1 MCNTLINR
9 LHDRRLYIIAYI
21 VVIILGVV
29 FNQALILIMAAT
41 VTAVVFMPTRRL
53 GLMGRLFV
61 TLSVYISINTL
72 LAFVPW
78 VLKVPMSIWLF
89 AWTVGVF
96 NLGLVVFCRFTP
108 PSRWFPLSE
117 IISSLVSL
125 TVFILMLTQ
134 SFSSFQSADLL
145 RVANGSGV
153 DNISHLSFIDTVE
166 KQKGYVYGSR
176 GNQLPINSM
185 LGSAANNYPQGYH
198 INAWVFNE
206 AVQPFMSRL
215 TDTNKKLVS
224 FLLGSIID
232 YVFLVFAFIFLATKL
247 VKLDNKKKP
256 WMPAIIIIIIS
267 CTIYTVLG
275 LMFSAFTD
283 GFMPQVMSLHLLLS
297 VITLLFLYCKESDI
311 TQKYTY
317 GLLASF
323 SVVGIGL
330 SYFFLLPV
338 ALGIF
343 IFTLAADYF
352 CSDQKVKLSK
362 LLLGSILFI
371 ASFSVV
377 QGAIYVL
384 LERVTSDKINDQG
397 GVLVFDVFYVL
408 SWAVFAVA
416 YLWHNHKKRTV
427 NPLAIGLV
435 VSLVFS
441 MVLFIFQK
449 ITNGEVNYYYHKSVL
464 SLLLLTSLVM
474 AMLTVSL
481 IDKARSSGVK
491 ILMIIGIIMMAFSN
505 GVGVFGIYLQGKV
518 KAAFTAPELFDYAI
532 TITESPICREK
543 STAILSVRS
552 DQKTDGDIFFNRSMM
567 TLAGQSTAT
576 QEIISRWSTPNAN
589 IHNAKQVI
597 TKTLLENKNITPE
610 SRFLILTRSDD
621 IKSIFI
627 DVLGN
632 ERVLFADPSNVSKD
646 SLNGICSSLRGMF

>member
-1 MCNTLINR
+1 MCNTLISR

-21 VVIILGVV
+21 VVIFLGVV
-29 FNQALILIMAAT
+29 SNQALILIMAAT
-41 VTAVVFMPTRRL
+41 VTAVVFLPTRRL
-53 GLMGRLFV
+53 GLMGRLFI

-125 TVFILMLTQ
+125 TIFILMLTQ

-153 DNISHLSFIDTVE
+153 DNISHLSFIDTIE
-166 KQKGYVYGSR
+166 RQKGYVYGSR

-206 AVQPFMSRL
+206 AVQPFMSRF
-215 TDTNKKLVS
+215 TDINKKLVS
-224 FLLGSIID
+224 FLLYSIIN

-256 WMPAIIIIIIS
+256 WMSAIIVIS
-267 CTIYTVLG
+267 CTIYTLLG

-283 GFMPQVMSLHLLLS
+283 GFMPQIMSLHLLLS
-297 VITLLFLYCKESDI
+297 VIALLFLYCKESDI

-317 GLLASF
+317 GLLATF
-323 SVVGIGL
+323 SVIGVGL

-352 CSDQKVKLSK
+352 YSNQKVKLSK
-362 LLLGSILFI
+362 LLLGSLLFI
-371 ASFSVV
+371 VSFSVV

-397 GVLVFDVFYVL
+397 RVLIFDVFYVL
-408 SWAVFAVA
+408 SWAVFAMA

-427 NPLAIGLV
+427 NPLTIGLV

-441 MVLFIFQK
+441 LVLFIFQK
-449 ITNGEVNYYYHKSVL
+449 MTNGEVGYYYHKSVL

-474 AMLTVSL
+474 TMLTMSL

-491 ILMIIGIIMMAFSN
+491 ILMILGIIMIAFSN
-505 GVGVFGIYLQGKV
+505 GVGVFGVYLQGKV
-518 KAAFTAPELFDYAI
+518 KAAFTAPELFDHVI
-532 TITESPICREK
+532 TIAESPICREK

-567 TLAGQSTAT
+567 TLTGQSTTT
-576 QEIISRWSTPNAN
+576 QEIISRWSTPNAD
-589 IHNAKQVI
+589 IHSAKQVI

-610 SRFLILTRSDD
+610 SRLLILTRSDD

-627 DVLGN
+627 EVLGN

-646 SLNGICSSLRGMF
+646 SLNGICSRLRGMF

>member
-1 MCNTLINR
+1 MCNTIINR

-21 VVIILGVV
+21 IAIFLGIVS
-29 FNQALILIMAAT
+29 NQALILIMAAT
-41 VTAVVFMPTRRL
+41 VTAVIFLPTRRL
-53 GLMGRLFV
+53 GFMGRLFV
-61 TLSVYISINTL
+61 TLSVYMSINAL
-72 LAFVPW
+72 LAFIPW
-78 VLKVPMSIWLF
+78 ALKIPMSIWLF
-89 AWTVGVF
+89 AWTIGVLC
-96 NLGLVVFCRFTP
+96 LGLVIFCRFTSP
-108 PSRWFPLSE
+108 DRWFPLSE

-153 DNISHLSFIDTVE
+153 DNMSHLSFIDTVE
-166 KQKGYVYGSR
+166 RQKGYVYGSR

-206 AVQPFMSRL
+206 AVQPFMSRF
-215 TDTNKKLVS
+215 TDINKKLVS
-224 FLLGSIID
+224 FLLYSIIN
-232 YVFLVFAFIFLATKL
+232 YVFLVLAFIFLATKL
-247 VKLDNKKKP
+247 VRLDNKKKP
-256 WMPAIIIIIIS
+256 WMSAIIVIS

-283 GFMPQVMSLHLLLS
+283 GFMPQIMSLHLLLS

-317 GLLASF
+317 GLLAAF
-323 SVVGIGL
+323 SVVGVGL

-362 LLLGSILFI
+362 LLLSSLLFI

-397 GVLVFDVFYVL
+397 GVLIFDVFYVL

-416 YLWHNHKKRTV
+416 YLWHNHKKQTV
-427 NPLAIGLV
+427 NPLTIGLV

-441 MVLFIFQK
+441 LALFIFQK
-449 ITNGEVNYYYHKSVL
+449 MTNGEVNYYYHKSVL

-474 AMLTVSL
+474 AMLTMSL

-505 GVGVFGIYLQGKV
+505 GVGVFGVYVQGKV

-567 TLAGQSTAT
+567 TLTGQSTTT
-576 QEIISRWSTPNAN
+576 QEIISRWSTPNAD
-589 IHNAKQVI
+589 IHSAKQVI
-597 TKTLLENKNITPE
+597 AKTLLENKNITPE
-610 SRFLILTRSDD
+610 SRLLILTRSDD

-627 DVLGN
+627 EVLGN
-632 ERVLFADPSNVSKD
+632 ERALFADPSNVSKD
-646 SLNGICSSLRGMF
+646 SLNGICSRLRGMF

>member
-256 WMPAIIIIIIS
+256 WMPAIIIIIS

>member
-21 VVIILGVV
+21 VVIFLGVV

-41 VTAVVFMPTRRL
+41 VTAVVFLPTRRL

-72 LAFVPW
+72 LAFIPW

-153 DNISHLSFIDTVE
+153 DNISHLSFIDTIE
-166 KQKGYVYGSR
+166 RQKGYVYGSR
-176 GNQLPINSM
+176 GNQLPINFM

-206 AVQPFMSRL
+206 AVQPFMSRF
-215 TDTNKKLVS
+215 TDINKKLVS
-224 FLLGSIID
+224 FLLYSIIN

-256 WMPAIIIIIIS
+256 WMSAIIVIS
-267 CTIYTVLG
+267 CTIYTLLG

-283 GFMPQVMSLHLLLS
+283 GFMPQIMSLHLLLS
-297 VITLLFLYCKESDI
+297 VIALLFLYCKESDI

-317 GLLASF
+317 GLLATF
-323 SVVGIGL
+323 SVIGVGL

-352 CSDQKVKLSK
+352 YSNQKVKLSK
-362 LLLGSILFI
+362 LLLGSLLFI
-371 ASFSVV
+371 VSFSVV

-408 SWAVFAVA
+408 SWAVFAMA

-427 NPLAIGLV
+427 NPLTIGLV

-441 MVLFIFQK
+441 LALFIFQK
-449 ITNGEVNYYYHKSVL
+449 MTNGEVSYYYHKSVL

-474 AMLTVSL
+474 TMLTMSL

-491 ILMIIGIIMMAFSN
+491 ILMILGIIMMAFSN
-505 GVGVFGIYLQGKV
+505 GVGVFGVYVQGKV

-532 TITESPICREK
+532 TIAESPICREK

-567 TLAGQSTAT
+567 TLTGQSTTT
-576 QEIISRWSTPNAN
+576 QEIISRWSTPNAD
-589 IHNAKQVI
+589 IHSAKQVI
-597 TKTLLENKNITPE
+597 AKTLLEDKNITPE
-610 SRFLILTRSDD
+610 SRLLILTRSDD

-627 DVLGN
+627 EILGN

-646 SLNGICSSLRGMF
+646 SLSGICSRLRGTF

>member
-1 MCNTLINR
+1 
-9 LHDRRLYIIAYI
+9 
-21 VVIILGVV
+21 
-29 FNQALILIMAAT
+29 
-41 VTAVVFMPTRRL
+41 
-53 GLMGRLFV
+53 MGRLFV

-256 WMPAIIIIIIS
+256 WMPAIIIIIS

-408 SWAVFAVA
+408 SWAVFSVA

>member
-256 WMPAIIIIIIS
+256 WMPAIIIIIS

-408 SWAVFAVA
+408 SWAVFSVA

>member
-21 VVIILGVV
+21 IATFFGVV
-29 FNQALILIMAAT
+29 FNQALILIMTAT
-41 VTAVVFMPTRRL
+41 VTAVVFLPTRRL

-153 DNISHLSFIDTVE
+153 DNISHLT
-166 KQKGYVYGSR
+166 
-176 GNQLPINSM
+176 M

-206 AVQPFMSRL
+206 AVQPFMSRF
-215 TDTNKKLVS
+215 TDINKKLVS
-224 FLLGSIID
+224 FLLYSIIN

-256 WMPAIIIIIIS
+256 WMSAIIVIS
-267 CTIYTVLG
+267 CTIYTLLG

-283 GFMPQVMSLHLLLS
+283 GFMPQIMSLHLLLS
-297 VITLLFLYCKESDI
+297 VIALLFLYCKESDI

-317 GLLASF
+317 GLLATF
-323 SVVGIGL
+323 SVIGVGL

-338 ALGIF
+338 VLGIF

-352 CSDQKVKLSK
+352 CSNQKVKLPK
-362 LLLGSILFI
+362 LLLSSLLFI
-371 ASFSVV
+371 VSFSVV

-397 GVLVFDVFYVL
+397 GVLIFDVFYVL

-441 MVLFIFQK
+441 LALFIFQK
-449 ITNGEVNYYYHKSVL
+449 MTNGEVGYYYHKSVL

-474 AMLTVSL
+474 TMLTMSL
-481 IDKARSSGVK
+481 IDKAQSSGVK
-491 ILMIIGIIMMAFSN
+491 ILMIVGIIMMAFSN
-505 GVGVFGIYLQGKV
+505 GVGVFGVYLQGKV
-518 KAAFTAPELFDYAI
+518 KAAFTAPELFDHAI
-532 TITESPICREK
+532 TIAESPICREK

-567 TLAGQSTAT
+567 TLTGQSTTT
-576 QEIISRWSTPNAN
+576 QEIISRWSTPNAD
-589 IHNAKQVI
+589 IHSAKQVI
-597 TKTLLENKNITPE
+597 AKTLLEDKNITPE
-610 SRFLILTRSDD
+610 SRLLILTRSDD

-627 DVLGN
+627 EVLGN

-646 SLNGICSSLRGMF
+646 SLSGICSRLRGTF

>member
-1 MCNTLINR
+1 MRNTLINR
-9 LHDRRLYIIAYI
+9 LHDCRLYIIAYI
-21 VVIILGVV
+21 IAIFLGVV
-29 FNQALILIMAAT
+29 SNQALILIMAAT
-41 VTAVVFMPTRRL
+41 VTAVIFLPTRRL
-53 GLMGRLFV
+53 GFMGRLFV
-61 TLSVYISINTL
+61 TLSVYMSINAL
-72 LAFVPW
+72 LAFIPW
-78 VLKVPMSIWLF
+78 ALKIPMSIWLF
-89 AWTVGVF
+89 AWTIGVLC
-96 NLGLVVFCRFTP
+96 LGLVIFCRFTSP
-108 PSRWFPLSE
+108 DRWFPLSE
-117 IISSLVSL
+117 IISSLVSFI
-125 TVFILMLTQ
+125 VFILMLVQ

-145 RVANGSGV
+145 RVSNGSGV
-153 DNISHLSFIDTVE
+153 DNVSHLSFIDTVE

-198 INAWVFNE
+198 INAWIFNE
-206 AVQPFMSRL
+206 SIQPFMSRL

-247 VKLDNKKKP
+247 VKLDDKKKP
-256 WMPAIIIIIIS
+256 WMSAIIVIS

-283 GFMPQVMSLHLLLS
+283 GFMPQIMSLHLLLS

-317 GLLASF
+317 GLLATF
-323 SVVGIGL
+323 SVIGVGL

-384 LERVTSDKINDQG
+384 LERVASDKINDQG

-435 VSLVFS
+435 ASLVFS
-441 MVLFIFQK
+441 LALFIFQK

-474 AMLTVSL
+474 AMLTMSL

-491 ILMIIGIIMMAFSN
+491 ILMIIGIIMIAFSN
-505 GVGVFGIYLQGKV
+505 GVGVFGVYVQGKV

-610 SRFLILTRSDD
+610 SRLLILTRSDD

-627 DVLGN
+627 EVLGN
-632 ERVLFADPSNVSKD
+632 ERVLFADPSNISKD
-646 SLNGICSSLRGMF
+646 SLSGICSRLRGMF

>member
-1 MCNTLINR
+1 MRNTLINR

-21 VVIILGVV
+21 IAIFLGVV
-29 FNQALILIMAAT
+29 SNQALILIMAAT
-41 VTAVVFMPTRRL
+41 VTAVIFLPTRRL
-53 GLMGRLFV
+53 GFMGRLFV
-61 TLSVYISINTL
+61 TLSVYMSINAL
-72 LAFVPW
+72 LAFIPW
-78 VLKVPMSIWLF
+78 ALKIPMSIWLF
-89 AWTVGVF
+89 AWTIGVLC
-96 NLGLVVFCRFTP
+96 LGLVIFCRFTSP
-108 PSRWFPLSE
+108 DRWFPLSE
-117 IISSLVSL
+117 IISSLVSFI
-125 TVFILMLTQ
+125 VFILMLVQ

-145 RVANGSGV
+145 RVSNGSGV
-153 DNISHLSFIDTVE
+153 DNVSHLSFIDTVE

-198 INAWVFNE
+198 INAWIFNE
-206 AVQPFMSRL
+206 SIQPFMSRL

-247 VKLDNKKKP
+247 VKLDDKKKP
-256 WMPAIIIIIIS
+256 WMSAIIVIS

-283 GFMPQVMSLHLLLS
+283 GFMPQIMSLHLLLS

-317 GLLASF
+317 GLLATF
-323 SVVGIGL
+323 SVIGVGL

-384 LERVTSDKINDQG
+384 LERVASDKINDQG

-435 VSLVFS
+435 ASLVFS
-441 MVLFIFQK
+441 LALFIFQK

-474 AMLTVSL
+474 AMLTMSL

-491 ILMIIGIIMMAFSN
+491 ILMIIGIIMIAFSN
-505 GVGVFGIYLQGKV
+505 GVGVFGVYVQGKV

-576 QEIISRWSTPNAN
+576 QEIISRWSTPSAN

-610 SRFLILTRSDD
+610 SRLLILTRSDD

-627 DVLGN
+627 EVLGN
-632 ERVLFADPSNVSKD
+632 ERVLFADPSNISKD
-646 SLNGICSSLRGMF
+646 SLSGICSRLRGMF

>member
-21 VVIILGVV
+21 IATFLGVV
-29 FNQALILIMAAT
+29 SNQALILIMAAT
-41 VTAVVFMPTRRL
+41 VTAVIFLPTRRL
-53 GLMGRLFV
+53 GFMGRLFV
-61 TLSVYISINTL
+61 TLSVYMSINAL
-72 LAFVPW
+72 LAFIPW
-78 VLKVPMSIWLF
+78 ALKIPMSIWLF
-89 AWTVGVF
+89 TWTIGVLC
-96 NLGLVVFCRFTP
+96 LGLVIFCRFAP

-153 DNISHLSFIDTVE
+153 DNMSHLSFIDTVE
-166 KQKGYVYGSR
+166 RQKGYAYGSR

-206 AVQPFMSRL
+206 AVQPFMSRF
-215 TDTNKKLVS
+215 TDINKKLVS
-224 FLLGSIID
+224 FLLYSIIN

-256 WMPAIIIIIIS
+256 WLSAIIIS

-408 SWAVFAVA
+408 SWAVFAMA

-427 NPLAIGLV
+427 NPLTIGLV

-532 TITESPICREK
+532 TIAESPICREK

-567 TLAGQSTAT
+567 TLTGQSTTT
-576 QEIISRWSTPNAN
+576 QEIISRWSTPNAD
-589 IHNAKQVI
+589 IHSAKQVI
-597 TKTLLENKNITPE
+597 AKTLLEDKNITPE
-610 SRFLILTRSDD
+610 SRLLILTRSDD
-621 IKSIFI
+621 IKAIFI
-627 DVLGN
+627 EVLGN

-646 SLNGICSSLRGMF
+646 SLSGICSRLRGMF

>member
-1 MCNTLINR
+1 MHNTLMNR

-21 VVIILGVV
+21 IATFLSVV

-41 VTAVVFMPTRRL
+41 VAAVVFLPTKRL

-61 TLSVYISINTL
+61 TLSVYMSINAL
-72 LAFVPW
+72 LAFIPW
-78 VLKVPMSIWLF
+78 ALKIPMSIWLF
-89 AWTVGVF
+89 TWTIGVLS
-96 NLGLVVFCRFTP
+96 LGLVVFCRFTP
-108 PSRWFPLSE
+108 PDRWFPLSE

-125 TVFILMLTQ
+125 TVFILMMTQ

-166 KQKGYVYGSR
+166 RQKGYVYGSR

-198 INAWVFNE
+198 INAWIFNE
-206 AVQPFMSRL
+206 SVQPFMSSL

-256 WMPAIIIIIIS
+256 WTPAIIVIS

-283 GFMPQVMSLHLLLS
+283 GFMPQIMSLHLLLS

-317 GLLASF
+317 GLLATF
-323 SVVGIGL
+323 SVIGVGL

-352 CSDQKVKLSK
+352 CSNQKVKLSK
-362 LLLGSILFI
+362 LLLGSLLFI

-377 QGAIYVL
+377 QGAIYVV

-408 SWAVFAVA
+408 SWAVFAMA

-435 VSLVFS
+435 ASLVFS
-441 MVLFIFQK
+441 LALFIFQK

-474 AMLTVSL
+474 AMLTMSL

-505 GVGVFGIYLQGKV
+505 GVGVFGVYAQGKV

-610 SRFLILTRSDD
+610 SRLLILTRSND

-627 DVLGN
+627 EVLGN
-632 ERVLFADPSNVSKD
+632 ERVLFADPNNVSKD

>member
-1 MCNTLINR
+1 M
-9 LHDRRLYIIAYI
+9 
-21 VVIILGVV
+21 V
-29 FNQALILIMAAT
+29 
-41 VTAVVFMPTRRL
+41 
-53 GLMGRLFV
+53 
-61 TLSVYISINTL
+61 SI
-72 LAFVPW
+72 
-78 VLKVPMSIWLF
+78 KRDY
-89 AWTVGVF
+89 
-96 NLGLVVFCRFTP
+96 C
-108 PSRWFPLSE
+108 
-117 IISSLVSL
+117 SLVSL

-153 DNISHLSFIDTVE
+153 DNMSHLSFIDTVE
-166 KQKGYVYGSR
+166 RQKGYAYGSR

-185 LGSAANNYPQGYH
+185 LGSAANKYPQGYH

-206 AVQPFMSRL
+206 AVQPFMSRF
-215 TDTNKKLVS
+215 TDINKKLVS
-224 FLLGSIID
+224 FLLYSIIN

-247 VKLDNKKKP
+247 VRLDNKKKP
-256 WMPAIIIIIIS
+256 WLSAIIVIS

-283 GFMPQVMSLHLLLS
+283 GFMPQIMSLHLLLS

-317 GLLASF
+317 GLLATF
-323 SVVGIGL
+323 SVIGVGL

-352 CSDQKVKLSK
+352 CSNQKVKLSK
-362 LLLGSILFI
+362 LLLSSLLFI
-371 ASFSVV
+371 VSFSVV

-408 SWAVFAVA
+408 SWAVFAMA

-427 NPLAIGLV
+427 NPLTIGLV

-441 MVLFIFQK
+441 LALFIFQK
-449 ITNGEVNYYYHKSVL
+449 MTNGEVSYYYHKSVL

-474 AMLTVSL
+474 TMLTMSL
-481 IDKARSSGVK
+481 IDKAQSSGVK
-491 ILMIIGIIMMAFSN
+491 ILMILGIIMMAFSN
-505 GVGVFGIYLQGKV
+505 GVGVFGVYVQGKV

-532 TITESPICREK
+532 TIAENPICREK

-552 DQKTDGDIFFNRSMM
+552 DRKTDGDIFFNRSMM
-567 TLAGQSTAT
+567 TLTGQSTTT
-576 QEIISRWSTPNAN
+576 QEIISRWSN
-589 IHNAKQVI
+589 
-597 TKTLLENKNITPE
+597 
-610 SRFLILTRSDD
+610 S
-621 IKSIFI
+621 
-627 DVLGN
+627 
-632 ERVLFADPSNVSKD
+632 
-646 SLNGICSSLRGMF
+646 

>member
-1 MCNTLINR
+1 MRNTLINR
-9 LHDRRLYIIAYI
+9 LHDCRLYIIAYI
-21 VVIILGVV
+21 IAIFLGVV
-29 FNQALILIMAAT
+29 SNQALILIMAAT
-41 VTAVVFMPTRRL
+41 VTAVIFLPTRRL
-53 GLMGRLFV
+53 GFMGRLFV
-61 TLSVYISINTL
+61 TLSVYMSINAL
-72 LAFVPW
+72 LAFIPW
-78 VLKVPMSIWLF
+78 ALKIPMSIWLF
-89 AWTVGVF
+89 AWTIGVLC
-96 NLGLVVFCRFTP
+96 LGLVIFCRFTSP
-108 PSRWFPLSE
+108 DRWFPLSE
-117 IISSLVSL
+117 IISSLVSFI
-125 TVFILMLTQ
+125 VFILMLVQ

-145 RVANGSGV
+145 RVSNGSGV
-153 DNISHLSFIDTVE
+153 DNVSHLSFIDTVE

-198 INAWVFNE
+198 INAWIFNE
-206 AVQPFMSRL
+206 SIQPFMSRL

-247 VKLDNKKKP
+247 VKLDDKKKP
-256 WMPAIIIIIIS
+256 WMSAIIVIS

-283 GFMPQVMSLHLLLS
+283 GFMPQIMSLHLLLS

-317 GLLASF
+317 GLLATF
-323 SVVGIGL
+323 SVIGVGL

-384 LERVTSDKINDQG
+384 LERVASDKINDQG

-435 VSLVFS
+435 ASLVFS
-441 MVLFIFQK
+441 LALFIFQK

-474 AMLTVSL
+474 AMLTMSL

-491 ILMIIGIIMMAFSN
+491 ILMIIGIIMIAFSN
-505 GVGVFGIYLQGKV
+505 GVGVFGVYVQGKV

-567 TLAGQSTAT
+567 TLTGQSTTT
-576 QEIISRWSTPNAN
+576 QEIISRWSTPNAD
-589 IHNAKQVI
+589 IHSAKQVI
-597 TKTLLENKNITPE
+597 AKTLLEDKNITPE
-610 SRFLILTRSDD
+610 SRLLILTRSDD
-621 IKSIFI
+621 IKAIFI
-627 DVLGN
+627 EVLGN

-646 SLNGICSSLRGMF
+646 SLSGICSRLRGMF

>member
-21 VVIILGVV
+21 VAIILGVV

-53 GLMGRLFV
+53 GLMGRLFI

-96 NLGLVVFCRFTP
+96 NLGLVVFCRFAP

-153 DNISHLSFIDTVE
+153 DNISHLSFIDTIE
-166 KQKGYVYGSR
+166 RQKGYVYGSR
-176 GNQLPINSM
+176 GNQLPINYM

-206 AVQPFMSRL
+206 AIQPFMSRF
-215 TDTNKKLVS
+215 TDINKKLVS
-224 FLLGSIID
+224 FLLYSIIN

-256 WMPAIIIIIIS
+256 WMPAIIVIS

-275 LMFSAFTD
+275 LMFSVFTD
-283 GFMPQVMSLHLLLS
+283 GFMPQIMSLHLLLS
-297 VITLLFLYCKESDI
+297 VIALLFLYCKESDI

-323 SVVGIGL
+323 SVVGVGL

-352 CSDQKVKLSK
+352 CSNQKVKLPK
-362 LLLGSILFI
+362 LLLSSLLFI
-371 ASFSVV
+371 VSFSIV

-384 LERVTSDKINDQG
+384 IERVTSDKINDQG
-397 GVLVFDVFYVL
+397 GVLIFDVFYVL

-441 MVLFIFQK
+441 MALFIFQK
-449 ITNGEVNYYYHKSVL
+449 MTNGEVSYYYHKSVL

-474 AMLTVSL
+474 TMLTMSL
-481 IDKARSSGVK
+481 IDKAQSSGVK
-491 ILMIIGIIMMAFSN
+491 ILMIVGIIMMAFSN
-505 GVGVFGIYLQGKV
+505 GVGVFGVYLQGKV
-518 KAAFTAPELFDYAI
+518 KAAFTAPELFDHAI
-532 TITESPICREK
+532 TIAESPICREK

-567 TLAGQSTAT
+567 TLTGQSTTT
-576 QEIISRWSTPNAN
+576 QEIISKWSTPNAD
-589 IHNAKQVI
+589 IHSVKQVI
-597 TKTLLENKNITPE
+597 AKTLLEDKNITPE
-610 SRFLILTRSDD
+610 SRLLILTRSDD
-621 IKSIFI
+621 IKAIFI
-627 DVLGN
+627 EVLGN

-646 SLNGICSSLRGMF
+646 SLSGICSRLRGMF

>member
-1 MCNTLINR
+1 MRNTLINR

-21 VVIILGVV
+21 IAIFLGVV
-29 FNQALILIMAAT
+29 SNQALILIMAAT
-41 VTAVVFMPTRRL
+41 VTAVIFLPTRRL
-53 GLMGRLFV
+53 GFMGRLFV
-61 TLSVYISINTL
+61 TLSVYMSINAL
-72 LAFVPW
+72 LAFIPW
-78 VLKVPMSIWLF
+78 ALKIPMSIWLF
-89 AWTVGVF
+89 AWTIGVLC
-96 NLGLVVFCRFTP
+96 LGLVIFCRFTSP
-108 PSRWFPLSE
+108 DRWFPLSE
-117 IISSLVSL
+117 IISSLVSFI
-125 TVFILMLTQ
+125 VFILMLVQ

-145 RVANGSGV
+145 RVSNGSGV
-153 DNISHLSFIDTVE
+153 DNMSHLSFIDTVE

-198 INAWVFNE
+198 INAWIFNE
-206 AVQPFMSRL
+206 SIQPFMSRL

-247 VKLDNKKKP
+247 VRLDNKKKP
-256 WMPAIIIIIIS
+256 WMSAIIVIS

-283 GFMPQVMSLHLLLS
+283 GFMPQIMSLHLLLS

-317 GLLASF
+317 GLLATF
-323 SVVGIGL
+323 SVIGVGL

-352 CSDQKVKLSK
+352 CSNQKVKLSK
-362 LLLGSILFI
+362 LLLSSLLFI
-371 ASFSVV
+371 VSFSVV

-408 SWAVFAVA
+408 SWAVFAMA

-427 NPLAIGLV
+427 NPLTIGLV

-597 TKTLLENKNITPE
+597 TKTLLENKNVTPE